1 MKKPE
6 GKNLRDSPFKDE
18 QRRNAPFLDLTAG
31 LHEGAVIFTF
41 ITFLGIYTLPCLSW
55 DPGTQKLQKKIY
67 FVLSDLHVSALTL
80 YFRSASHC
88 GQHFLKLHMH
98 DIFIVCF

>member
-18 QRRNAPFLDLTAG
+18 QRRNAPFLDLIAG

-41 ITFLGIYTLPCLSW
+41 FPFLEISILPCLSW
-55 DPGTQKLQKKIY
+55 DPRTQKLHKKNLLCT
-67 FVLSDLHVSALTL
+67 FRPTRQCVDALL
-80 YFRSASHC
+80 
-88 GQHFLKLHMH
+88 
-98 DIFIVCF
+98 